1 MSKKLRGF
9 CVLAALCAL
18 SLLLL
23 SCGSSSS
30 RPSGLLYV
38 LTQGSTGV
46 GNNVSSFSINLDS
59 GSLSLINSNA
69 STCSTLTG
77 SNPVSC
83 GLPIDIVLDPTAATA
98 FVLNQGAPCVQGVSC
113 VSPCGPGTNP
123 LTPCA
128 SVPPTIYPYTVNSDG
143 SFSSPGTPVIL
154 SHPTSATDTED
165 DADTAIHM
173 VRDAA
178 GTFLFVLSQGS
189 VPSPAICPHD
199 PAPGLN
205 FDACPSISVFS
216 SQPGSTTLTLAGGKP
231 FRLSRIPT
239 GISTVSFTTSAGT
252 AKELVLVSSNSD
264 PILHNDNT
272 VSVYAVGSDGTLSE
286 QIGSPYATET
296 DPISVQ
302 AVNTNPSTGGN
313 TGGVFVYVGVQPTS
327 SGALDAFQ
335 VCTVQNATC
344 SSAQVNNSTLIPV
357 GTPTSA
363 GQLPI
368 SMLVDPTDNFLYVAA
383 QGTNQVFGF
392 KINTTS
398 GELSALS
405 PASQPTGSQPVALA
419 MHPAINSA
427 GQFLYVSNSASS
439 NISGF
444 AVSTTTGSMSSPTT
458 VISPAGPSGM
468 AAK

>member
-69 STCSTLTG
+69 STCMAG
-77 SNPVSC
+77 GGDC
-83 GLPIDIVLDPTAATA
+83 GLPIDIVLDPTAADA
-98 FVLNQGAPCVQGVSC
+98 FVLNQGIPSSNVS
-113 VSPCGPGTNP
+113 
-123 LTPCA
+123 
-128 SVPPTIYPYTVNSDG
+128 PTIYPYSVNSDG
-143 SFSSPGTPVIL
+143 SLSSPGTVASWSCIGLTAGSCVAYPDL
-154 SHPTSATDTED
+154 SVAMARDSA
-165 DADTAIHM
+165 
-173 VRDAA
+173 
-178 GTFLFVLSQGS
+178 GQFLFVINQGS
-189 VPSPAICPHD
+189 FPSPTTCPARGAAVNSSAD
-199 PAPGLN
+199 ATN
-205 FDACPSISVFS
+205 FAGCPSISVFS
-216 SQPGSTTLTLAGGKP
+216 MQSGSNSLTFVSQSSSYQSP
-231 FRLSRIPT
+231 FFISKLPT
-239 GISTVSFTTSAGT
+239 GVSPVTYTGSAG
-252 AKELVLVSSNSD
+252 AQELLLVSNNLDICTSGCS
-264 PILHNDNT
+264 PLHNDDT
-272 VSVYAVGSDGTLSE
+272 LGVYSVSSSGILTE
-286 QIGSPYATET
+286 QVGSPYATET

-313 TGGVFVYVGVQPTS
+313 NGGVFVYVGVQPTS
-327 SGALDAFQ
+327 SGAIDAFQ

-344 SSAQVNNSTLIPV
+344 SAADVTNSTLTAV
-357 GTPTSA
+357 GNPTSA
-363 GQLPI
+363 GQLPV

-398 GELSALS
+398 GVLSALS

-419 MHPAINSA
+419 MHPGINSA
-427 GQFLYVSNSASS
+427 GQFLYVSNSVSS